1 MPFQVQECL
10 NLNFETLIVSG
21 GNPFMTQQGY
31 NLNIV
36 QTCVSCFY
44 DNFDYEG

>member
-1 MPFQVQECL
+1 MPFQVQEYL

-21 GNPFMTQQGY
+21 GNMTQQGF

-36 QTCVSCFY
+36 QTCVSGFY